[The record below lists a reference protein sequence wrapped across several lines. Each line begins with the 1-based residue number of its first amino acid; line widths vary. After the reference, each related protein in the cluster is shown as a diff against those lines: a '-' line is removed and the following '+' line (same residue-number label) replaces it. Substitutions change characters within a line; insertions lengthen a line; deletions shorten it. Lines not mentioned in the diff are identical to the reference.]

1 MKKRSIECIAPLALT
16 ACTLA
21 GCYNKPENKKLNILI
36 IMADQHRFD
45 CIGLNGNA
53 DVKTPNIDAL
63 ASDGVVYQNCF
74 CAFPVSTPSRY
85 SFLSGLYV
93 NEHNGWTNR
102 STLNPEIKTFPD
114 VLKESGY
121 KTKAVGKMH
130 FTPTYLDAGFEKM
143 ILAEQDGPG
152 RWDDDYHRDLMKN
165 GLVDMNDLEDQR
177 KEYRDNASEE
187 YWDSFG
193 AMESN
198 LPDKFSSTSWIGDQ
212 AVESIKEWGA
222 AGNLLMVSF
231 IKPHHPFD
239 PSDKW
244 IDMYDPEKLTLLPGW
259 ITESIPYDLK
269 ENPGYFPNI
278 KLTEASLRRSMAY
291 YYAAISQ
298 IDLEVG
304 RLVNQL
310 KEKGIYDNTLIIYTA
325 DHGEH
330 MGYHHQI
337 LKGGLAY
344 ESIMRI
350 PLIIKFPG
358 SRNKG
363 RRCVYLASNVD
374 VAPTILKQAGLTVHA
389 EMSGYDLASKNINRK
404 IVFAHNGKSVMARS
418 SSRKLIYCPD
428 GKSLF
433 FDLEKDPLEMKNLFE
448 HPEFQS
454 EIKAFVDAIV
464 KFQGKGQIRGK
475 NFLEENAPQIKQ
487 PNVPLLNDGH
497 KEKIIEYCKN
507 KMKK

>member
-1 MKKRSIECIAPLALT
+1 MQGNS
-16 ACTLA
+16 
-21 GCYNKPENKKLNILI
+21 NLNILV

-45 CIGLNGNA
+45 CIGVNGNA

-102 STLNPEIKTFPD
+102 STLKPDIKTFPD

-143 ILAEQDGPG
+143 VLAEQDGPG

-165 GLVDMNDLEDQR
+165 DLVDINDLEDQR
-177 KEYRDNASEE
+177 KEYRDNAPEE
-187 YWDSFG
+187 YWESFG

-212 AVESIKEWGA
+212 AVEAVKEWGA

-244 IDMYDPEKLTLLPGW
+244 INMYNPEKLTLLPGW
-259 ITESIPYDLK
+259 IKESIPYDLK

-278 KLTEASLRRSMAY
+278 KLTEASLRKSMAY

-304 RLVNQL
+304 RLINLL

-337 LKGGLAY
+337 LKGGFAY

-350 PLIIKFPG
+350 PLVIKFPG
-358 SRNKG
+358 SKYKG
-363 RRCVYLASNVD
+363 RRSVYPASNID
-374 VAPTILKQAGLTVHA
+374 VAPTILKQAGLIIPDR
-389 EMSGYDLASKNINRK
+389 MSGYDLASKNISRN
-404 IVFAHNGKSVMARS
+404 IVFAHTGKSVMARS
-418 SSRKLIYCPD
+418 SSQKLIYCPE
-428 GKSLF
+428 GKSLY
-433 FDLEKDPLEMKNLFE
+433 FDLEKDPLEMKNLYE
-448 HPEFQS
+448 DPEYQS
-454 EIKAFVDAIV
+454 EIKALVDAIV
-464 KFQGKGQIRGK
+464 KFQGKEQIKGK
-475 NFLEENAPQIKQ
+475 NYMDENAPQIKQ

-497 KEKIIEYCKN
+497 KEKIIEYYKN
-507 KMKK
+507 KMTRN